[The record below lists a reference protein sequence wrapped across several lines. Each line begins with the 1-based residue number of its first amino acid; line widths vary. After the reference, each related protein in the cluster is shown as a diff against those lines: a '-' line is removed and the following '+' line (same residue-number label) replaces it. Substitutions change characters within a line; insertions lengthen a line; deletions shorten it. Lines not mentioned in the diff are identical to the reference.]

1 MKNIIAGLLMGMMI
15 LSSTL
20 VFAQTV
26 YATKNGKKYHQAECP
41 LILKKS
47 PVAITM
53 EDAQSRGLTPC
64 SRCFK
69 ANGQEEKK

>member
-1 MKNIIAGLLMGMMI
+1 MKTTIAGLLTGLMI
-15 LSSTL
+15 MSSTL

-41 LILKKS
+41 LVNKKS
-47 PVAITM
+47 PVAISM
-53 EDAQSRGLTPC
+53 EEAQGRGLTPC

-69 ANGQEEKK
+69 QAQAEHK